1 VQCNQK
7 TACSATKK
15 LSKYPQHELNS
26 KVYQVTEGTVEM
38 EAAREELMGRFMTAE
53 QQKPALQSAV
63 QNYLQAQM
71 EFHKHSVGSVD
82 KALGTIDA

>member
-1 VQCNQK
+1 
-7 TACSATKK
+7 
-15 LSKYPQHELNS
+15 
-26 KVYQVTEGTVEM
+26 M